1 MNNNDINFNY
11 DLDYS
16 KDKNIDK
23 RILEVCAIA
32 EAKYL
37 EKQKKQKSNNI
48 SHRIDIDINNLI
60 KKNNDKNIFINKETI
75 NEIKKDLETSN
86 SNVQNA
92 SYFTVSKM
100 GKIDNKSISTE
111 KNLLSQRFFAK
122 HEKPLNKNQ
131 KINYSSISRNQNN
144 DYNNILFNHN
154 NIDKIMSKSQNNY
167 YKNNANDGS
176 KTQYFFNS
184 QEFNHKINF
193 KPFDT
198 FNSKSEKNTI
208 QQNFMSNNE
217 ISTQQQYILNEKPI
231 QRKNIS
237 NNIST
242 QQKFIQNEFTIKRNI
257 TQNDMSMQ
265 RQNLPNDMPIQNQY
279 MTNNLLTQRK
289 NISNDISNQRQYI
302 QNDISTQNQYM
313 PNNISTQRKNI
324 SNDMLMEKQYI
335 PNDISIQRNNIPNDI
350 SVQNQYIQNNMS
362 LQRNNIPNDI
372 SVQKQYIQN
381 NMSLKRPYI
390 PNDMLTQKQYIQND
404 MPIQNQYIQ
413 NDMPIPR
420 NNSNDVSMQKQYKSN
435 SIQNQYMQND
445 ISIPRN
451 NSNNASMQK
460 QRQYKS
466 NSNSIQKQYIQN
478 DMSIQKNNYND
489 ISVQKQYKSNHNSMQ
504 KQYNS
509 QDNTI
514 QRRNKSKNKSLLNKI
529 IQKDFKSNEKQEMNK
544 SMHINYKPLFSDSIN
559 KKYIFG
565 HDKHISNRNPIR
577 LNKILLQAQ
586 TLIKNHKYTS
596 AYYLLQKT
604 IATGEYHSD
613 LFYLYGEVNRI
624 LENYKI
630 AEDYLLLALNFEI
643 HSPYVF
649 YSMGLLYHTLKEYQY
664 SNIFLKLFHS
674 LINNDKVH
682 LFIAKNYMGLGELT
696 KAAKELTKA
705 IDMSHDNDNYYKI
718 RSEVYNK
725 MGLTEMSN
733 EDLNMYNYIKKAKI
747 EENK

>member
-1 MNNNDINFNY
+1 MNNDINFNY

-86 SNVQNA
+86 SNVQNV

-122 HEKPLNKNQ
+122 HEKPSNKNQ

-144 DYNNILFNHN
+144 NYNNILFNNNNN
-154 NIDKIMSKSQNNY
+154 NIDKIMSKSQINF

-176 KTQYFFNS
+176 KTQYLFNS
-184 QEFNHKINF
+184 QQFNHKINF

-198 FNSKSEKNTI
+198 FNNKSENNTNNTM
-208 QQNFMSNNE
+208 QQNFMSND
-217 ISTQQQYILNEKPI
+217 ISKQQKYIIKEKPI

-237 NNIST
+237 NNLST
-242 QQKFIQNEFTIKRNI
+242 QQKFIQNEITIKRNV
-257 TQNDMSMQ
+257 TQNDMSMH
-265 RQNLPNDMPIQNQY
+265 RQYLPNDMSIQNQY
-279 MTNNLLTQRK
+279 IPNNISSQRK
-289 NISNDISNQRQYI
+289 NISNNMSIQRQYI
-302 QNDISTQNQYM
+302 QNDISLQNQYM

-324 SNDMLMEKQYI
+324 SNNNSIQRQYI
-335 PNDISIQRNNIPNDI
+335 PNDIPIHRENISNDI

-362 LQRNNIPNDI
+362 SQR
-372 SVQKQYIQN
+372 Q
-381 NMSLKRPYI
+381 YI
-390 PNDMLTQKQYIQND
+390 PNDMPTQKQYIQND
-404 MPIQNQYIQ
+404 ISKQNRYISNDMSIQNQYI
-413 NDMPIPR
+413 
-420 NNSNDVSMQKQYKSN
+420 
-435 SIQNQYMQND
+435 QND

-451 NSNNASMQK
+451 NSNDVSIQKQKQYKSNSIPKQYFQNDISIQKNNFNNISMQK
-460 QRQYKS
+460 QKQYK
-466 NSNSIQKQYIQN
+466 SNSIQKQYLPN
-478 DMSIQKNNYND
+478 DMSIQKNNSND
-489 ISVQKQYKSNHNSMQ
+489 VSVQKQYKSNHNSIQ
-504 KQYNS
+504 NPYYS

-514 QRRNKSKNKSLLNKI
+514 QRRNKSNNKSFLNKI
-529 IQKDFKSNEKQEMNK
+529 IQKDFKSNDKQEMNK

-705 IDMSHDNDNYYKI
+705 IDLSHDNDNYYKI

-733 EDLNMYNYIKKAKI
+733 EDLNMYNYIKNTKI